1 MAHRGRKNADEAL
14 LLSLACGSSTE
25 KAAADAGVSP
35 RTVHR
40 RMADAAFRAR
50 LHEMRGEM
58 LKRAGGALSAAA
70 LRAVQ
75 TLLSLQDRDQPAGVR
90 LGAARAILELG
101 LRIREAGELEDRLV
115 ALEQQVGAEQSQ
127 PLA

>member
-1 MAHRGRKNADEAL
+1 MSHRGRTNADEAI

-40 RMADAAFRAR
+40 RMSDPSFRAR
-50 LHEMRGEM
+50 LHRLRGEM
-58 LKRAGGALSAAA
+58 FERAGGAMSAAA

-75 TLLSLQDRDQPAGVR
+75 TLLSLQDANQPPAVR

-101 LRIREAGELEDRLV
+101 MRVREMNELEARLA
-115 ALEQQVGAEQSQ
+115 ALEGRVGEGPGQ
-127 PLA
+127 PQE